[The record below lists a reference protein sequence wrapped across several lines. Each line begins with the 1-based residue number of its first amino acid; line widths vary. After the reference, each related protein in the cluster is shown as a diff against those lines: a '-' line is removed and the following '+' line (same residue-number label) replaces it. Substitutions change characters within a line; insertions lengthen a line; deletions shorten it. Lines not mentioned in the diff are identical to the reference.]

1 MDWLQNYSKKN
12 KSFNSS
18 KKFKTNTKPKSNLF
32 WELPTRQKMISSKY
46 RHLQVSSE
54 TKFTLWILK

>member
-32 WELPTRQKMISSKY
+32 WESPTR
-46 RHLQVSSE
+46 
-54 TKFTLWILK
+54 